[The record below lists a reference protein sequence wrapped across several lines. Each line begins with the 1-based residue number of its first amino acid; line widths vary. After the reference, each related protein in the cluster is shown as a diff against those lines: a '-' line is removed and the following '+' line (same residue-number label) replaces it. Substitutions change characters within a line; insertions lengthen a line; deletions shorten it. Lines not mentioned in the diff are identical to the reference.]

1 MSGFMDNWRISGD
14 AGWSTPS
21 VEHKVPLWE
30 GWRYLRI
37 MSGDVEVARVWCD
50 EDDAEQNDAVSLIAA
65 APELL
70 RACKEM
76 AEIIHSMSEGGAGIA
91 EGGAAPYL
99 EIIRKAEG
107 KA

>member
-1 MSGFMDNWRISGD
+1 MNWSIKED
-14 AGWSTPS
+14 AAWSDVMAVG
-21 VEHKVPLWE
+21 VEH
-30 GWRYLRI
+30 RYMTI
-37 MSGDVEVARVWCD
+37 MSGNVEVARVWCD

-70 RACKEM
+70 RVCKEM

-99 EIIRKAEG
+99 EIIRRAEG